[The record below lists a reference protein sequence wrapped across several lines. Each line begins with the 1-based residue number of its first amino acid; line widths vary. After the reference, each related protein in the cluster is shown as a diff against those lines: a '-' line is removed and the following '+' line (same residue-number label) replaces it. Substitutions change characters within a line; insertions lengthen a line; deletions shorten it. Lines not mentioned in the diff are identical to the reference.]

1 MNCIQSSLKRK
12 SSYKNLR
19 HRINT
24 EILPYIS
31 KPMRYI
37 GGELNSIVKTDSAI
51 DFRIA
56 LAFPDTYEIGMSH
69 LGLSILYDI
78 INRQDGVQAERVF
91 APWPDME
98 AQVRLKN
105 IPLFSHETTTPLCEF
120 DVVGFSLQYE
130 LSYTNILNMLDL
142 ADIPLLSADRTDQ
155 HPIIITGGPCAFNP
169 EPLTDFIDAFL
180 IGEGEEA
187 ILEIIK
193 ALRRTAS
200 DTRVKKLEVLSRIEG
215 IYVARFY
222 ETEEFTDGTV
232 IVKRARGQEGE
243 RAEQDKHTP
252 LDLIKKRVIVDLN
265 DAIFPTKKVVPFM
278 PAIHDRIALEVLR
291 GCTHGCRFCQAGMI
305 YRPVRERSIE
315 KIRELIEQS
324 ITATGYDELSLLS
337 LSTCDYSDIRALVKQ
352 AVDSA
357 APHHVAVSFPSTRVD
372 SFSVDL
378 AEMVQSIKKTGLTFA
393 PEAGTERL
401 RRVINKPIATDDVLN
416 KVEEVFARGWNLI
429 KLYFM
434 IGLPTETDED
444 IEAIGHLVKAA
455 VARGR
460 KHNRRASVNVSVS
473 TFVPKPHTPFQW
485 TRQISLEEIQYKHNL
500 LKKYIRGR
508 RINLSTHNAHSTFL
522 EGVFCRGDRRL
533 GKALLAAH
541 KRGCRF
547 DAWTDQLNFP
557 AWMDAFDECGIDAQ
571 AYLQERP
578 LDVIL
583 PWDHISPLVEKR
595 FLREEWHKA
604 LNESLTPDCRA
615 GKCNLC
621 SVALAGICSKQ
632 SREAGKSDDER
643 IVSRNDIVSRN
654 GIEIPE
660 RKQEPPAIQK
670 IRIRLAKENAF
681 LSHREMNH
689 AFTRALRRA
698 RLPVAFTQGFSPR
711 PKVSYSA
718 ATAVGIISTAEF
730 ADIEFHTAVMSQELM
745 TALNNALPG
754 GLKVLEA
761 WEIPLK
767 TQHLTNQIVQS
778 LYRVAVPNSLMGDAQ
793 GCQERIQELMSQTEI
808 WFERKHHKKQERID
822 IRPLI
827 KAIRIAEKN
836 EDETIIEMRLAD
848 SNTGK
853 GRPDEVLRVLFG
865 ISQDDVITLDI
876 HKTDV
881 FPRSFQ
887 L

>member
-1 MNCIQSSLKRK
+1 MNCIQSFPKHK
-12 SSYKNLR
+12 SSDKNLR

-24 EILPYIS
+24 EILPCIS

-98 AQVRLKN
+98 AQMRLKN

-155 HPIIITGGPCAFNP
+155 HPIIIAGGPCAFNP
-169 EPLTDFIDAFL
+169 EPLADFIDAFL

-187 ILEIIK
+187 ILEIIE
-193 ALRRTAS
+193 ALRETAS
-200 DTRVKKLEVLSRIEG
+200 DTRVKKLEVLSRIDG
-215 IYVARFY
+215 VYVPRFH
-222 ETEEFTDGTV
+222 ETAWID
-232 IVKRARGQEGE
+232 
-243 RAEQDKHTP
+243 
-252 LDLIKKRVIVDLN
+252 DLQIASFPSQPIINHQSSIQKRVIIDLN

-324 ITATGYDELSLLS
+324 IAVTGYDELSLLS

-372 SFSVDL
+372 SFSIDL
-378 AEMVQSIKKTGLTFA
+378 AAMVQSIKKTGLTFA
-393 PEAGTERL
+393 LEAGTERL
-401 RRVINKPIATDDVLN
+401 RHVINKPIATDDFLN

-434 IGLPTETDED
+434 VGLPTESDED

-455 VARGR
+455 MARGR
-460 KHNRRASVNVSVS
+460 KHNRRANVNVSVS

-500 LKKYIRGR
+500 LKKHVRGR

-533 GKALLAAH
+533 GKALLAAY

-578 LDVIL
+578 LDAQL

-595 FLREEWHKA
+595 FLREEWDKA
-604 LNESLTPDCRA
+604 LNESLTPDCRTS
-615 GKCNLC
+615 KCNLC

-643 IVSRNDIVSRN
+643 IDSRN

-718 ATAVGIISTAEF
+718 ATAVGITSTAEF
-730 ADIEFHTAVMSQELM
+730 ADIEFHTAVAPQELM
-745 TALNNALPG
+745 AALNNTLPE

-767 TQHLTNQIVQS
+767 TQHLTNQIIQS
-778 LYRVAVPNSLMGDAQ
+778 LYRVAVPNSLIGNAQ
-793 GCQERIQELMSQTEI
+793 GCQKRIQELMAQTEI

-836 EDETIIEMRLAD
+836 AHETIIEMRLAD

-881 FPRSFQ
+881 FPSPKVR
-887 L
+887 